1 MEKLKKLEINKLI
14 RELEYIESDY
24 EYKSEMLQSADV
36 EFLSSVGKVVN
47 SHPELKS
54 IYDNKINQLHLK
66 NVESVISKEDQEA
79 PVDIDELEDQSD
91 EKDPKLKL
99 IYRNIVKKTHPDKV
113 GDDDLKNIY
122 IDSTKFY
129 ENGDIISLYKI
140 CDSLKIEYDVEESD
154 YSLIQG
160 QIQRIKDKIQFLEST
175 FTWIWLNADDRKKE
189 EVVLNFVRLQ
199 IS

>member
-24 EYKSEMLQSADV
+24 EYKSEVLQSADV
-36 EFLSSVGKVVN
+36 DFLSSVNKVVS
-47 SHPELKS
+47 SHSELKR
-54 IYDNKINQLHLK
+54 IYDDKVNQLHLK
-66 NVESVISKEDQEA
+66 NIESVISKEE
-79 PVDIDELEDQSD
+79 VVNMDELPKGEI
-91 EKDPKLKL
+91 DPKLKL
-99 IYRNIVKKTHPDKV
+99 IYRSIVKKTHPDKV

-140 CDSLKIEYDVEESD
+140 CDSLKIEYDIEESD

-175 FTWIWLNADDRKKE
+175 FTWIWLNADDRTKE